1 MLPVRYAPYLYSV
14 MRAVFGFIWLCHG
27 LQKLFGMFGDAA
39 SPLVSLMGV
48 AGVVELVV
56 GTLIMVGWKTRPAAF
71 LASGQMAVAYFLRH
85 QPRGT
90 WPIENGGELAV
101 LFCFAFLY
109 ISAKGA
115 GPLALDRR

>member
-1 MLPVRYAPYLYSV
+1 MLPDRYAPYLYSV
-14 MRAVFGFIWLCHG
+14 MRAVFGFAWLCHG

-48 AGVVELVV
+48 AGVVELVG
-56 GTLIMVGWKTRPAAF
+56 GTLIMAGWKTRPAAF

-85 QPRGT
+85 QPQGT

-109 ISAKGA
+109 ICAKGA
-115 GPLALDRR
+115 GPLALDPR

>member
-1 MLPVRYAPYLYSV
+1 MIPDRYSPYLYSA
-14 MRAVFGFIWLCHG
+14 MRAVFGFVWLCHG
-27 LQKLFGMFGDAA
+27 LQKLFGFFGDDA
-39 SPLVSLMGV
+39 SPLFSLLGL
-48 AGVVELVV
+48 AGVIESVA

-109 ISAKGA
+109 FSAKGA
-115 GPLALDRR
+115 GPLGFDRG